1 MSTPS
6 STPAPRAPGRRLVA
20 LGLGITVLGIIAYS
34 VQIAVHRLFT
44 PWYVPAAATLGVVL
58 LLIALWQKR
67 NVWRVLG
74 LLLVVVIAGLA
85 WVFVLARLPAYTGP
99 VERGRPFPH
108 FQTMRADGT
117 PFTERDLEG
126 ELGSVLVFFRGRW

>member
-99 VERGRPFPH
+99 V
-108 FQTMRADGT
+108 
-117 PFTERDLEG
+117 
-126 ELGSVLVFFRGRW
+126 